1 MYLTV
6 GCDFPNFFFF
16 LGTRR
21 FLPCYFYLLN
31 TDYRYFYN
39 MLLLYEIIY
48 VIIIISLN
56 FCLLWPY
63 LRKFNYAHSPPIH
76 NMCSFMS
83 IYMFCIKYE
92 ALSYFP
98 RNLCFYTPPSPGL
111 TDTMLGGLGYVGGW
125 CRAPMARQARG
136 PSAAAI

>member
-1 MYLTV
+1 
-6 GCDFPNFFFF
+6 
-16 LGTRR
+16 
-21 FLPCYFYLLN
+21 
-31 TDYRYFYN
+31 

-125 CRAPMARQARG
+125 GRAPVARQARG
-136 PSAAAI
+136 PSAAARQGVVQILGGGGGGIVIYISGERGKYRF